1 VAAGAGEDFRLQR
14 RDTAS
19 KRVVEQLVLVPHCGP
34 ELGAF
39 FLVGLAPVERLIR
52 D

>member
-14 RDTAS
+14 RDTAG

-39 FLVGLAPVERLIR
+39 SWSVLLPWKG
-52 D
+52 